1 MGADQSKESRQAA
14 APVHAATDPSRPL
27 SPSAVARWILVDA
40 SGVVGDGFSS
50 DALERASRHLLSPR
64 DGAVLRVRRA
74 LCRDGADARDQ
85 GDVGSRWAAA
95 GWSVTCYTSSSAVPA
110 LRRELLALMLQPDAA
125 DSKFT
130 RVAVIVV
137 GQWSVAM
144 ELMEDLEELVRLDWH
159 VEICC
164 GAALKPAERLEM
176 RALQKAHG
184 RRLDVTPL
192 FPEAQASDHENK
204 RSVGDRINA
213 PAAATAPPSSR
224 ADAVVHAEQRGGTA
238 GVKKTATT
246 AAAGAQA
253 CAPPARVLSKRLLQI
268 EALANAYKPKGGER
282 FIFMDADHTL
292 FSLRCAS
299 QLHAAVGAKSANDLR
314 VNFPA
319 LTTRVRGQRA
329 GQVAPVV
336 RQLHAY
342 FSGALWLLSRQL
354 LARGWRVHEQTSDED
369 SMLLKALVDTLET
382 ARSSASSASRTL
394 VLVTG
399 TTKYKKANSSMC
411 GILERFLA
419 AGWAIEIHA
428 WSHAVSETY
437 VSLMKS
443 RPNDVVVCPLDAG
456 DVQSLLF
463 DRASAETATA
473 TATASRPAK
482 SLPTEAPDFAAIT
495 CPVTG
500 DVLTDSVFLL
510 CCDRSVAQGA
520 ARGRETCPLCGSKPF
535 ETRPNHT
542 LNQVV
547 GVLVSR
553 QLHGKAEEEPA
564 DKGDARA
571 QALQAPQNS
580 SSERPTAPVAPATSS
595 STSKQWICEPCNV
608 EFVSQSVLENHQDN
622 HLPCPVASCKFQ
634 ALKTAMAKHKVVK
647 AHVVSCHQGL
657 DPKLVVYP
665 NGYTCERCGN
675 SFPLKSHVGLLPV
688 MKVVCISDTHG
699 LHEELLAATGIPDG
713 DVLIHAGDFT
723 DTGDRDEVLAF
734 NAFLARLPH
743 RYKLVVAGNHE
754 STFDRA
760 FYPAH
765 WQQYGHRQAYD
776 PDEVRALLTNA
787 LYLEDQAVVIDG
799 FLFYGSPWQP
809 EFCSWAFN
817 LPRGPQLLDKWQ
829 RIPDAVDVLVT
840 HTPPLGRGDQVGH
853 LRVGC
858 ADLLREVQSRIRPQ
872 FHVFG
877 HVHEGYG
884 SSSDGVTTFLNAS
897 SCTHEYEAVNPP
909 MVLDLRTPR
918 TACIPADLT
927 ARWRYEVLLHE
938 QLRVCSQ
945 KPAFV
950 PKPLAARLHRAAG
963 VVSAPA
969 ECIDPHS
976 PSDAHPHGAR
986 KASLREFR
994 VDGTTAALLFESTLK
1009 LRPVVGEQ
1017 TRALRYLFHQ
1027 GFRHGAPGAA
1037 AVGTAEDGSVL
1048 ARGHLEDDGLD
1059 AVHVEDGDEIDD
1071 VADEAANADGQA
1083 SESQRRRRR
1092 RTRSED
1098 RRPSLTRRVTFA
1110 VLKEVLDTRPS
1121 DPLIPVDAQA
1131 KALNGQDAAS
1141 TEKPIARRRRPD
1153 KSLRRRE
1160 AVARLAPMMEEPE
1173 DGKEPEAK
1181 EPDRKEPD
1189 PPTVPVDCMLCKYKV
1204 AGHVHATDAAPSKP
1218 SAPSA
1223 TGSKP
1228 ENDGSAAPEPTAQ
1241 LQQPSVLAVVPPAP
1255 AVDCI
1260 LCKYKVAGHIRF
1272 FLLQNRQGKTRLSKW
1287 YVPPPD
1293 DQGKTRLEGEIH
1305 RLVVG
1310 RDAKHTNFIEFRS
1323 YKLIYRRYAGLFFIL
1338 GVDVNANELL
1348 CLETIHLFVELL
1360 DQQFSNVCELDI
1372 VFNFNKVYSMLDEY
1386 ILGGEVQETSKRE
1399 MLERIRELEKLE

>member
-40 SGVVGDGFSS
+40 SGVVADGFSS
-50 DALERASRHLLSPR
+50 DALERASRHLLSSR

-144 ELMEDLEELVRLDWH
+144 ELMEDLAELVRLDWQ

-164 GAALKPAERLEM
+164 GAALKAAERLEM
-176 RALQKAHG
+176 QALQKAHG
-184 RRLDVTPL
+184 RRLVVTPL

-213 PAAATAPPSSR
+213 PATASTPPFSR
-224 ADAVVHAEQRGGTA
+224 ADAAVHVEQRGGTA

-246 AAAGAQA
+246 AAAGA
-253 CAPPARVLSKRLLQI
+253 PARVLSKRLLQI
-268 EALANAYKPKGGER
+268 EALANAYKPKSGER

-292 FSLRCAS
+292 FSVRCAS
-299 QLHAAVGAKSANDLR
+299 QLHAAVGAKSAFDLR
-314 VNFPA
+314 INFPA
-319 LTTRVRGQRA
+319 LTTRVRGHRA

-354 LARGWRVHEQTSDED
+354 LARGWRVHEQKSDED

-399 TTKYKKANSSMC
+399 TTKYKKENSSMC

-443 RPNDVVVCPLDAG
+443 RPSDVVVCPLDAG

-473 TATASRPAK
+473 TATASGPAK
-482 SLPTEAPDFAAIT
+482 SLPAEAPDFAAIT

-580 SSERPTAPVAPATSS
+580 SSERPTAPVTSATSS

-608 EFVSQSVLENHQDN
+608 EFGSQSVLESHQDY

-634 ALKTAMAKHKVVK
+634 ALKTAMVKHVTAKHPGVGIASIVPWKCGTCGKVYQQISQWRQHTATAHSKPVPTPGTPTPTPTPTPAKAKAKAKAKAPRESWTCEPCNTTFTDYAAFAYHQSHVHVPCPASGCAFSASKKVVK

-675 SFPLKSHVGLLPV
+675 SFQLKSQCDYHRK
-688 MKVVCISDTHG
+688 M
-699 LHEELLAATGIPDG
+699 A
-713 DVLIHAGDFT
+713 HAD
-723 DTGDRDEVLAF
+723 
-734 NAFLARLPH
+734 
-743 RYKLVVAGNHE
+743 
-754 STFDRA
+754 
-760 FYPAH
+760 
-765 WQQYGHRQAYD
+765 
-776 PDEVRALLTNA
+776 
-787 LYLEDQAVVIDG
+787 
-799 FLFYGSPWQP
+799 
-809 EFCSWAFN
+809 
-817 LPRGPQLLDKWQ
+817 
-829 RIPDAVDVLVT
+829 
-840 HTPPLGRGDQVGH
+840 
-853 LRVGC
+853 
-858 ADLLREVQSRIRPQ
+858 
-872 FHVFG
+872 
-877 HVHEGYG
+877 
-884 SSSDGVTTFLNAS
+884 
-897 SCTHEYEAVNPP
+897 
-909 MVLDLRTPR
+909 
-918 TACIPADLT
+918 
-927 ARWRYEVLLHE
+927 
-938 QLRVCSQ
+938 
-945 KPAFV
+945 
-950 PKPLAARLHRAAG
+950 
-963 VVSAPA
+963 
-969 ECIDPHS
+969 
-976 PSDAHPHGAR
+976 
-986 KASLREFR
+986 
-994 VDGTTAALLFESTLK
+994 
-1009 LRPVVGEQ
+1009 
-1017 TRALRYLFHQ
+1017 
-1027 GFRHGAPGAA
+1027 
-1037 AVGTAEDGSVL
+1037 
-1048 ARGHLEDDGLD
+1048 
-1059 AVHVEDGDEIDD
+1059 
-1071 VADEAANADGQA
+1071 
-1083 SESQRRRRR
+1083 
-1092 RTRSED
+1092 
-1098 RRPSLTRRVTFA
+1098 
-1110 VLKEVLDTRPS
+1110 
-1121 DPLIPVDAQA
+1121 
-1131 KALNGQDAAS
+1131 
-1141 TEKPIARRRRPD
+1141 
-1153 KSLRRRE
+1153 
-1160 AVARLAPMMEEPE
+1160 
-1173 DGKEPEAK
+1173 
-1181 EPDRKEPD
+1181 
-1189 PPTVPVDCMLCKYKV
+1189 
-1204 AGHVHATDAAPSKP
+1204 
-1218 SAPSA
+1218 
-1223 TGSKP
+1223 
-1228 ENDGSAAPEPTAQ
+1228 
-1241 LQQPSVLAVVPPAP
+1241 
-1255 AVDCI
+1255 
-1260 LCKYKVAGHIRF
+1260 
-1272 FLLQNRQGKTRLSKW
+1272 
-1287 YVPPPD
+1287 
-1293 DQGKTRLEGEIH
+1293 
-1305 RLVVG
+1305 
-1310 RDAKHTNFIEFRS
+1310 
-1323 YKLIYRRYAGLFFIL
+1323 
-1338 GVDVNANELL
+1338 
-1348 CLETIHLFVELL
+1348 
-1360 DQQFSNVCELDI
+1360 
-1372 VFNFNKVYSMLDEY
+1372 
-1386 ILGGEVQETSKRE
+1386 
-1399 MLERIRELEKLE
+1399 